1 MIVFYGENPDFVLNL
16 TNTKITLVEENP
28 LFFNYFVRNYTWPF
42 SKEIDDE
49 TSRKLGFLDLENS
62 TNYKTKFYGK
72 LQIDDSFDEAYLLI
86 SNHKGNVIE
95 GTIYYGKS
103 SFQLLDKQ
111 LSSLPFPIVS
121 TSTNLITHAKE
132 VIEKQYP
139 EVGYNFPMVIN
150 EKFKETTK
158 YEKFEGVINQYKN
171 GNFVT
176 NSNQTENGETVAY
189 NRNIMVPFPYL
200 MEILKVGFDSENMIM
215 RGSFVTDR
223 VNEKLLVYTDKY
235 LEKFYSGLPEG
246 FQFTTA
252 NEVWQNGVV
261 SADYYRAYSISQT
274 GSYNVHLFLN
284 IPSDIRVSEYKVE
297 HNNEI
302 IYTSSSNSINKN
314 LIVNIENSDDLG
326 SLKFYL
332 KLRKH
337 TFNPS
342 NGIGNIKDFNKVEFS
357 FSDGQLNI
365 FPNSFSLAE
374 IMPDMTFGSFL
385 NKIKN
390 WLNLEITFDKN
401 IATLNYIETKFL
413 EVDFKD
419 ETSFEIEKPKRTF
432 NQNKLYKLSTGNDI
446 IYISSDGIVNSTD
459 GYRDEDV
466 IKIDMG
472 LHIMNIEGLDTLF
485 TAKKSGT
492 EQLQLFLY
500 DGLQNDLPV
509 TVQYVFSRNYS
520 LSEIYSRYWVK
531 WLQFRLNSEL
541 FKDKFPIHILEK
553 FNINSGRFKYNKKHI
568 YKKLRK
574 RRILENYWETEME
587 SESLT

>member
-72 LQIDDSFDEAYLLI
+72 LQIDDSFDEAFLLI

-95 GTIYYGKS
+95 GTIYYGKA
-103 SFQLLDKQ
+103 SFALLDKQ

-132 VIEKQYP
+132 IIEKQYP
-139 EVGYNFPMVIN
+139 EVGYNFPMVLN
-150 EKFKETTK
+150 DKFKETTK

-246 FQFTTA
+246 FQFTTI

-261 SADYYRAYSISQT
+261 SADYYRTYSISQT

-297 HNNEI
+297 HNNEVV
-302 IYTSSSNSINKN
+302 YTSTSNSINKN
-314 LIVNIENSDDLG
+314 LIINIENNDDLG
-326 SLKFYL
+326 NLKFYL

-337 TFNPS
+337 TNNPS
-342 NGIGNIKDFNKVEFS
+342 NGIGNIKAFNKIGFS

-365 FPNSFSLAE
+365 FPNSFSLSE
-374 IMPDMTFGSFL
+374 IMPDMTFGAFL

-419 ETSFEIEKPKRTF
+419 ETSFEIEKPKRSF

-466 IKIDMG
+466 IKVPMG
-472 LHIMNIEGLDTLF
+472 IHIMNIEGLDTLF
-485 TAKKSGT
+485 TAKKRGS
-492 EQLQLFLY
+492 EQLKFFLY
-500 DGLQNDLPV
+500 DGLQNNLPV
-509 TVQYVFSRNYS
+509 AVQDVFLRNYS
-520 LSEIYSRYWVK
+520 LSEVYNRYWIK

-574 RRILENYWETEME
+574 RRILENYWETEVE

>member
-1 MIVFYGENPDFVLNL
+1 MIVFYGENFTLNL

-49 TSRKLGFLDLENS
+49 TSSKLGFLDLENS

-72 LQIDDSFDEAYLLI
+72 LQIDDTFDEAYLLI

-103 SFQLLDKQ
+103 SFTLLDKQ
-111 LSSLPFPIVS
+111 LSSLPFPVIS
-121 TSTNLITHAKE
+121 TSNNLITHAKE
-132 VIEKQYP
+132 VIDKQFP

-150 EKFKETTK
+150 DKFKETTK

-176 NSNQTENGETVAY
+176 NSNQSENGETVAY
-189 NRNIMVPFPYL
+189 NRNIIVPFPYL
-200 MEILKVGFDSENMIM
+200 MEILKVGFASENMIM
-215 RGSFVTDR
+215 NGSFVSDR
-223 VNEKLLVYTDKY
+223 VNEKILIYTDKY

-261 SADYYRAYSISQT
+261 SADYYRYYTISQI
-274 GSYNVHLFLN
+274 GSYSVQLFLN
-284 IPSDIRVSEYKVE
+284 IPNSVNVLEFKVE
-297 HNNEI
+297 HNTEI
-302 IYTSSSNSINKN
+302 IYTSTSNSIDKK
-314 LIVNIENSDDLG
+314 LIVNIESTDDLG

-337 TFNPS
+337 TSNPS
-342 NGIGNIKDFNKVEFS
+342 NGIGNIKDFNNFSFS

-365 FPNSFSLAE
+365 FPNSFSLSE
-374 IMPDMTFGSFL
+374 IMPEMTFGTFL
-385 NKIKN
+385 NKLKN

-401 IATLNYIETKFL
+401 VVSINYIETKFL
-413 EVDFKD
+413 EVDFKN
-419 ETSFEIEKPKRTF
+419 ETDFEIEKPKRTF
-432 NQNKLYKLSTGNDI
+432 NQNKLYKISTGNDVM
-446 IYISSDGIVNSTD
+446 YVSSEGVVNSKD
-459 GYRDEDV
+459 GYREEDI

-472 LHIMNIEGLDTLF
+472 LQILNIEAIDTLF
-485 TAKKSGT
+485 TAKRKGT
-492 EQLQLFLY
+492 EQMQLFLY
-500 DGLQNDLPV
+500 DGLKNDLPV
-509 TVQYVFSRNYS
+509 AVSNVFSRNYS
-520 LSEIYSRYWVK
+520 LEEVYNRYWTR
-531 WLQFRLNSEL
+531 WIYFRLNSEI
-541 FKDKFPIHILEK
+541 FKDKFPVHILDK
-553 FNINSGRFKYNKKHI
+553 FNITSGRFKYNKKHI

-574 RRILENYWETEME
+574 RRVLENYWEMEIE
-587 SESLT
+587 SESLS